1 MNKCILIGNI
11 CNDLELRYTNNNK
24 EVCEFTIAI
33 NQQERTDFITCVV
46 FGKQASNL
54 CNYQKKGNKIAL
66 EGSLKIDKYQ
76 DKDGNNKYKTYVLV
90 SNIEYLGTK
99 KEENAQNNQNIVQN
113 SDPFVDEYSKF
124 GEQVSLDDNFL
135 D

>member
-76 DKDGNNKYKTYVLV
+76 DKDGNNRYKTYVLV
-90 SNIEYLGTK
+90 SNIEFLGTK

-113 SDPFVDEYSKF
+113 SEVDPFTEF

>member
-33 NQQERTDFITCVV
+33 NQQERTDFVTCVV

-66 EGSLKIDKYQ
+66 EGSLKVDKYQ
-76 DKDGNNKYKTYVLV
+76 DKDGNNRCKTYVLV

-99 KEENAQNNQNIVQN
+99 KEENSQNNQNIVKN
-113 SDPFVDEYSKF
+113 EEDPFAAFS
-124 GEQVSLDDNFL
+124 EQVSLDNENWL